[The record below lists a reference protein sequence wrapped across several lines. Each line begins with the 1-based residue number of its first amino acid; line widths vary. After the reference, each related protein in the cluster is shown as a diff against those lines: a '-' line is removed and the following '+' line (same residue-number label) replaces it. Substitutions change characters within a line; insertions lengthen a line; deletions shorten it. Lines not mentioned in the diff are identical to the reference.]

1 MAENGNQAN
10 NGGEGVLPPDPIH
23 ARVAPARNGRN
34 PITFKDIK
42 QASEAI
48 QAVLPKFKG
57 ESSDEIF
64 GEWCRKFTMEANSL
78 NLGHQLTA
86 LVFPRL
92 LDGRARLKYQTLTAE
107 EQANYGTAVTALGD
121 RLRSQGSRSKAMTDL
136 AKIKKKESES
146 IIAFAK
152 RVEAQV
158 NVAYPRLLLT
168 QKNEIAINRFVDG
181 LPFQI
186 RKRLLEMEGLER
198 MATAIERA
206 ERIAEINEEEE
217 RETVNLIRQI
227 KKSDDEAE
235 IEMLQEEIKK
245 LEFWNEKLQSRG
257 NQGNRYSNSYEGQR
271 NRGFERQP
279 YNPRG
284 RSCPPQREGWN
295 INRTP
300 RGTGINFLMVMTIMA
315 LITQATAI
323 KMQICPVERSGEYFY
338 PPTTTVC
345 ESDKT
350 EQVIKTDVELWTEYG
365 ASQKI
370 QAYRCTTTKYDSCY
384 QGFFDMLF
392 RNPTISN
399 VETSPMSKELCE
411 LAMRNHKIGEIILE
425 AKGENLFQSTP
436 DKEIYMIQK
445 GFECP
450 QKYIYTLEIGEI
462 ASPDGEIITSSLG
475 DTSGCKA
482 ENGECVISTA
492 RLMWDTAGIE
502 KFCKYTQITT
512 TEAYVT
518 KSKVAISELQMAL
531 QISPNQT
538 VSGFQMCSQNLAVAT
553 NNGFVIAFKES
564 NGTKSFKDIFEAV
577 KTKRV
582 KRHLLRN
589 KSNETLIHRLFGP
602 NVNAQNFTLF
612 AVDPPTDYR
621 IIHELK
627 RYDVSFSQVK
637 HQWANY
643 DLPNKQIAMLRAIK
657 EGELRKQYIRE
668 LRQDGKGIEQAD
680 LIKRLEHPTE
690 LFDQDLIEEFGPTRM
705 LSDSEKRD
713 WDSKGDL
720 DETQRQRERIQAGQ
734 NYVQSISAMSMK
746 ATENRENAQL
756 NSRVQFVADKIIE
769 SNYQEFNNVYRKLCE
784 LQNTQIEITRTLLI
798 IDPTLGMRTLLKR
811 DDIVAKRAGEVY
823 MVNQCREIEAE
834 EIHYDHKING
844 TCYINTP
851 VTVKNKTWFIAPGTQ
866 KDLIQENTEVACGDV
881 ALAIYKDLEN
891 NWRSKNGIANV
902 RNVPI
907 NIMKT
912 MERLNLTLS
921 AQPVFGKL
929 EDLDN
934 PTMYLATWANVL
946 ANIRQNQYHLVKGL
960 QGKGIQGPGFTDIL
974 EKGADKVAS
983 ISVEIRKSIEKGAEA
998 VKDTAITVIKTIVIP
1013 IVLVITLGLAIWTG
1027 LKIYYGN
1034 NISRKVIVEMAKVAR
1049 AAPPM
1054 VRSAMRRMRPEI
1066 NNIQLG
1072 DFDEDE
1078 PTEMQTFDTKR
1089 KHSTVTIPDV
1099 YSIINFTGK
1108 YRVPRVTVQIN
1119 KEDTIALIDTGASIS
1134 LITDTTVR
1142 RIDKEAE
1149 ITKTNEYARAANG
1162 DIMYFIGKITLTI
1175 KIGNKHALMKF
1186 FIVKEAPEQCILGMD
1201 FIHEMNKQNFGI
1213 IFNPDMEHISI
1224 GNTELKLLTQMEC
1237 REVIKKQNEVT
1248 FAKNKMK
1255 DNLPFIQIELDGVPV
1270 VTLLDPRSSVS
1281 IITERMVYELN
1292 LQNKVKPINGSA
1304 RVANR
1309 TEIKF
1314 IGQIDV
1320 TVTIGETS
1328 ISLEMRVT
1336 ENEET
1341 YGTCLLGFD
1350 FFKTLTK
1357 KSKLLAFNIA
1367 DKVLKTGNTSVKV
1380 VNPYTDQQQHSF
1392 VALPKKRELQI
1403 LEKISCHGQSNQQPK
1418 KSTRQD
1424 DYLLWNQTEKNVEQH
1439 QSKTG
1444 IEQWKRQQQLCGNQS
1459 WKAEEQLLLGN
1470 QLKDMV
1476 RHLNNSATMRRRKQ
1490 QIRDDA
1496 QQNAANGQLRR
1507 SRRLQGCDPIM

>member
-10 NGGEGVLPPDPIH
+10 NGGEGVIPPDPIH

-34 PITFKDIK
+34 AITFKDIK

-64 GEWCRKFTMEANSL
+64 GEWCRKFTMEANFL
-78 NLGHQLTA
+78 NLGHQLTS
-86 LVFPRL
+86 LVFRRL

-107 EQANYGTAVTALGD
+107 EQANYGTAATALGD

-181 LPFQI
+181 LPLQI
-186 RKRLLEMEGLER
+186 RKKLLEMDGLDR
-198 MATAIERA
+198 MATAIQRA
-206 ERIAEINEEEE
+206 ERIEEINQEEE

-227 KKSDDEAE
+227 KKSDNEAE
-235 IEMLQEEIKK
+235 IEMLREQIKNLK
-245 LEFWNEKLQSRG
+245 LWNDKLRSRG
-257 NQGNRYSNSYEGQR
+257 NQE
-271 NRGFERQP
+271 
-279 YNPRG
+279 NP
-284 RSCPPQREGWN
+284 E
-295 INRTP
+295 
-300 RGTGINFLMVMTIMA
+300 
-315 LITQATAI
+315 AI

-345 ESDKT
+345 EIDKT

-365 ASQKI
+365 SSQKI

-392 RNPTISN
+392 RKPTISN

-462 ASPDGEIITSSLG
+462 ASPDGDIITSSLG

-564 NGTKSFKDIFEAV
+564 NGTKSFEDIFEAV

-589 KSNETLIHRLFGP
+589 KSNETLIQRLFGP
-602 NVNAQNFTLF
+602 TVNAQNFTLF

-637 HQWANY
+637 YQWANY
-643 DLPNKQIAMLRAIK
+643 DLPNKQIAMLRAIR

-668 LRQDGKGIEQAD
+668 LRQDGEGIKQAD

-720 DETQRQRERIQAGQ
+720 DETQRQKERIQAGQ
-734 NYVQSISAMSMK
+734 NYVQSISVMSMK

-866 KDLIQENTEVACGDV
+866 KDLIQESTEVACGDV
-881 ALAIYKDLEN
+881 TLAIYKDLEN

-934 PTMYLATWANVL
+934 PTMYLATWANIL
-946 ANIRQNQYHLVKGL
+946 ANIRQNQYNLVKGL
-960 QGKGIQGPGFTDIL
+960 QGKGIQGPGFNDIL

-1027 LKIYYGN
+1027 LKIYYGK

-1078 PTEMQTFDTKR
+1078 PTEMQTFDTGR

-1099 YSIINFTGK
+1099 YSIITFPGTYK
-1108 YRVPRVTVQIN
+1108 VPRVKVQIN
-1119 KEDTIALIDTGASIS
+1119 KETNIALIDTGASIS

-1142 RIDKEAE
+1142 RIDKESE

-1175 KIGNKHALMKF
+1175 EIGNKHALMKF
-1186 FIVKEAPEQCILGMD
+1186 FIVKEKEAPEQCVLGMD

-1213 IFNPDMEHISI
+1213 VFNPDMEHISI
-1224 GNTELKLLTQMEC
+1224 GNTELKLLTQMEY
-1237 REVIKKQNEVT
+1237 REVIKYQNEVT
-1248 FAKNKMK
+1248 FANDEMK
-1255 DNLPFIQIELDGVPV
+1255 DDGRSNLPFIQIELDGVPEV
-1270 VTLLDPRSSVS
+1270 ALLDPRAPVSSIS
-1281 IITERMVYELN
+1281 ERMVYELN
-1292 LQNKVKPINGSA
+1292 LQNKIKPINGSA
-1304 RVANR
+1304 RIANR

-1336 ENEET
+1336 EKEET
-1341 YGTCLLGFD
+1341 YGTCSLGFD

-1380 VNPYTDQQQHSF
+1380 VNPYTDRQQHSF
-1392 VALPKKRELQI
+1392 VPFLTKKEL
-1403 LEKISCHGQSNQQPK
+1403 
-1418 KSTRQD
+1418 
-1424 DYLLWNQTEKNVEQH
+1424 
-1439 QSKTG
+1439 
-1444 IEQWKRQQQLCGNQS
+1444 
-1459 WKAEEQLLLGN
+1459 
-1470 QLKDMV
+1470 
-1476 RHLNNSATMRRRKQ
+1476 
-1490 QIRDDA
+1490 RDDFSE
-1496 QQNAANGQLRR
+1496 
-1507 SRRLQGCDPIM
+1507 SRLGIVTHRPN